1 VNPNYLRFD
10 FSHFSKVTD
19 EQIKQVEDFVNQR
32 IQEQLPLI
40 ERRTIPI
47 QQALDEGAMAL
58 FGEKYGDNVRAIK
71 FGDSMELCGGIH
83 VENTANIWHFKII
96 SEGAVAAGIR
106 RIEAITGDAVKDYFA
121 KQENTLAEIK
131 ETLKNPQDTIKAV
144 VSLQDENAKLKKQVE
159 HLLKDKIDGL
169 KNNLIT
175 EFQEI
180 NGINFLSK
188 QVDLSMTAAKD
199 LAMAIGSS
207 QANSFVFLASIEDGM
222 PNIHCYIS
230 KELVTE
236 KGLNA
241 GNIIRELGKLI
252 DGNGGGQPFFASGKG
267 KNASRI
273 KEALEK
279 VIDFVK

>member
-1 VNPNYLRFD
+1 
-10 FSHFSKVTD
+10 
-19 EQIKQVEDFVNQR
+19 
-32 IQEQLPLI
+32 LI

>member
-1 VNPNYLRFD
+1 LRFD

-40 ERRTIPI
+40 ERRSIPI
-47 QQALDEGAMAL
+47 KQALEEGAMAL
-58 FGEKYGDNVRAIK
+58 FGEKYGDLVRAIK

-106 RIEAITGDAVKDYFA
+106 RIEAISGDAVKDYFA
-121 KQENTLAEIK
+121 KQENTLSEIK

-144 VSLQDENAKLKKQVE
+144 LSLQDENAKLKKEVE
-159 HLLKDKIDGL
+159 QLLKEKIEGL
-169 KNNLIT
+169 KNNLVT
-175 EFQEI
+175 EFQEV

-188 QVDLSMTAAKD
+188 QVDLSMGATKD
-199 LAMAIGSS
+199 LAMVIGGS
-207 QANSFVFLASIEDGM
+207 QANSVVFLASIEDGL

-230 KELVTE
+230 KELVAE

-241 GNIIRELGKLI
+241 GNIIRELGKFI

-267 KNASRI
+267 KNVSGI
-273 KEALEK
+273 KEVLEK
-279 VIDFVK
+279 VIEFVR